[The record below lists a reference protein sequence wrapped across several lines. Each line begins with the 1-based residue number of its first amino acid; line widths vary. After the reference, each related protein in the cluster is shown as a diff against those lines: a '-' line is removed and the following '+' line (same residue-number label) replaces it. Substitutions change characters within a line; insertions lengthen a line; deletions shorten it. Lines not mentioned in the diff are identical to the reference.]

1 MANVREAREN
11 ALGRTVRL
19 LDRYSDRVSNPDEP
33 DENHHQLVLET
44 DGSGAI
50 VGIDGLV
57 YRFGSL
63 AELSVFLEAPLAY
76 QVRAI
81 ANQ

>member
-1 MANVREAREN
+1 MANPREAREN

-19 LDRYSDRVSNPDEP
+19 LNRYNDRVANHDEP
-33 DENHHQLVLET
+33 DENRHHLVLNL
-44 DGSGAI
+44 DGSGVI
-50 VGIDGLV
+50 VGIDGPI
-57 YRFGSL
+57 FGFDDL
-63 AELSVFLEAPLAY
+63 GELGVFLEAPLAY